1 MEVRYVIDQNNVENA
16 FTKIHGHTDTIRRR
30 YQVKKKTPLMKIIYL
45 GFILC
50 LMISVILVGCG
61 EPEETEPSPT
71 TSTTGP
77 TTTATTT
84 TATTTPPPTTPAI
97 KTGGILKVAMP
108 MDAMILGDPLETKQV
123 GAIMQRAALEFLA
136 RFDSD
141 GMLQPWLAESW
152 TEDPDN
158 LTFTI
163 NLKEGI
169 KFHDGSDFNA
179 EAVKWNWERFIAD
192 NSGYTSSVSSIETVG
207 DYTVV
212 VHLSAW
218 NNALPYNMCF
228 WAGAMVSKT
237 AWEENGEDWGA
248 LNPVGTGPF
257 KFVSWEPESLIV
269 FEKYDGYWQEGK
281 PYLDGIEFHIIADEA
296 TRTASFKAGEVDMIN
311 QATIVQTHT
320 LAEEGNYVVADLKNG
335 IGTRIDF
342 LTFDAA
348 NPDSVFADIRVRQA
362 VAHAIDRET
371 IVDTTFYG
379 YAVPTNQYGAP
390 DNWAYNPNLTDYPY
404 DPDAARALLAEAG
417 HPSIETTIT
426 VFDNETQF
434 TAISGMLAEVGI
446 DAKVNLVPGGAWFQ
460 AATQGWE
467 GILGT
472 PSPPDGD
479 VSTRFGFSTTTSMF
493 CVSQLRPE
501 ENDTLVNAMTSAT
514 SFEEKKALTQAYQER
529 IWGELVTNV
538 ALWIMD
544 NMAVKYPYVQDDGF
558 CMCDGHGWTPENA
571 WLDK

>member
-1 MEVRYVIDQNNVENA
+1 
-16 FTKIHGHTDTIRRR
+16 
-30 YQVKKKTPLMKIIYL
+30 
-45 GFILC
+45 
-50 LMISVILVGCG
+50 
-61 EPEETEPSPT
+61 
-71 TSTTGP
+71 
-77 TTTATTT
+77 
-84 TATTTPPPTTPAI
+84 
-97 KTGGILKVAMP
+97 
-108 MDAMILGDPLETKQV
+108 
-123 GAIMQRAALEFLA
+123 
-136 RFDSD
+136 
-141 GMLQPWLAESW
+141 
-152 TEDPDN
+152 
-158 LTFTI
+158 
-163 NLKEGI
+163 
-169 KFHDGSDFNA
+169 
-179 EAVKWNWERFIAD
+179 
-192 NSGYTSSVSSIETVG
+192 
-207 DYTVV
+207 
-212 VHLSAW
+212 
-218 NNALPYNMCF
+218 MCF

-257 KFVSWEPESLIV
+257 RFVSWEPESLIV